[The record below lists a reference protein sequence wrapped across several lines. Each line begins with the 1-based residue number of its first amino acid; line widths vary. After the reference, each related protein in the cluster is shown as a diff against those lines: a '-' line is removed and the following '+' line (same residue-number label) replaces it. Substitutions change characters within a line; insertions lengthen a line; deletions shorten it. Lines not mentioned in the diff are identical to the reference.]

1 MVLFLLALPALI
13 DAAPDRF
20 LEDVYKEINKRRSN
34 LPDLRVDRG
43 LENILQRL
51 GYNGDG
57 HDHSQVD
64 NLQAHAER
72 VSGKSGSYDP
82 STGKAK
88 DFLENWAYTG
98 NYKHTAKSL
107 LDAWMASSGHRRTI
121 LDSKFGHVGCGI
133 GKKGRDHTYTCA
145 FIRPHL

>member
-1 MVLFLLALPALI
+1 MVFLFHFL
-13 DAAPDRF
+13 DRF

-64 NLQAHAER
+64 NLQ
-72 VSGKSGSYDP
+72 GK
-82 STGKAK
+82 
-88 DFLENWAYTG
+88 
-98 NYKHTAKSL
+98 
-107 LDAWMASSGHRRTI
+107 
-121 LDSKFGHVGCGI
+121 
-133 GKKGRDHTYTCA
+133 
-145 FIRPHL
+145 